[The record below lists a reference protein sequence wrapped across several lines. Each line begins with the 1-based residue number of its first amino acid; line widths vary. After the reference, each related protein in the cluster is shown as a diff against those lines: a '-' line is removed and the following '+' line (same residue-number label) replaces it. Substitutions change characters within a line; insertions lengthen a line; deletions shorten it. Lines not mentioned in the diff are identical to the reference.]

1 MDAKLQGKKIAIVA
15 TDGFEQVE
23 LTEPKKALEEAGAT
37 VHVISPKPGQIKGWK
52 FTDWGENTKVDR
64 TLDEAKPS
72 EYDGLVLPGGQINP
86 DKLRIE
92 PKAVA
97 FVTDFFN
104 SGKPIGAICHGPW
117 MLVEAGVLKKRTLT
131 SWPSI
136 RTDIRNAGGHW
147 VDEEVVTDENLTT
160 SRKPDDLPAFN
171 QRLIREFSQGKPSR
185 NTPRRNNPQE
195 QLPRPVSDW
204 VGSNQQRPS
213 PLFPQPSQ
221 VPLSYLTWR
230 SCAPTR

>member
-1 MDAKLQGKKIAIVA
+1 MSAKLQGKKIAILA

-23 LTEPKKALEEAGAT
+23 LTEPKKALEAAGAT
-37 VHVISPKPGQIKGWK
+37 VHVISPKPNQIKGWK

-97 FVTDFFN
+97 FVADFSN

-117 MLVEAGVLKKRTLT
+117 MLVEAGVLKKKTLT

-171 QRLIREFSQGKPSR
+171 ERLIREFSGKQSQKHS
-185 NTPRRNNPQE
+185 QE
-195 QLPRPVSDW
+195 KEHARAAS
-204 VGSNQQRPS
+204 
-213 PLFPQPSQ
+213 
-221 VPLSYLTWR
+221 
-230 SCAPTR
+230 

>member
-1 MDAKLQGKKIAIVA
+1 MA

-117 MLVEAGVLKKRTLT
+117 MLVEAGVLKKKTLT

-147 VDEEVVTDENLTT
+147 VDEEVVTDQKPHHQPQAGRPPGVQRAAHSGIQPRKAIPETHPGETT
-160 SRKPDDLPAFN
+160 
-171 QRLIREFSQGKPSR
+171 
-185 NTPRRNNPQE
+185 TQE
-195 QLPRPVSDW
+195 QLPSSFGGDRA
-204 VGSNQQRPS
+204 PS
-213 PLFPQPSQ
+213 RCPIC
-221 VPLSYLTWR
+221 TWR

>member
-1 MDAKLQGKKIAIVA
+1 MSAKLQGKKIAIVA

-23 LTEPKKALEEAGAT
+23 LTEPKKPLEAAGAI
-37 VHVISPKPGQIKGWK
+37 VHVISPKAGQIRGWN
-52 FTDWGENTKVDR
+52 FADWGENTKVDR
-64 TLDEAKPS
+64 TLDEAKPAD
-72 EYDGLVLPGGQINP
+72 YDGLVLPGGQINP

-97 FVTDFFN
+97 FVTEFFN
-104 SGKPIGAICHGPW
+104 SGKPVGAICHGPW
-117 MLVEAGVLKKRTLT
+117 MLVEAGVLKKKTLT

-171 QRLIREFSQGKPSR
+171 ERLIREISQAKPSQKL
-185 NTPRRNNPQE
+185 TQE
-195 QLPRPVSDW
+195 KQLARAAS
-204 VGSNQQRPS
+204 
-213 PLFPQPSQ
+213 
-221 VPLSYLTWR
+221 
-230 SCAPTR
+230 